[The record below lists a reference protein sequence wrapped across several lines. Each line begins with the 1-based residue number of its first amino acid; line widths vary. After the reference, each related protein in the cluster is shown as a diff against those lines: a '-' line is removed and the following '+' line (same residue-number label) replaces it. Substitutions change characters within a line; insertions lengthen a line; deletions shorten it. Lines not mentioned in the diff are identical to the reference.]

1 VRVPLRAHHLDLE
14 AMLAA
19 IGPRTK
25 LVYIATPN
33 NPTGTMTGRAAL
45 DAYFEQVPE
54 HVLTVLDQAYLEYIG
69 HPDYPDGIE
78 EYVKR
83 GRRVLVL
90 RTFSKIYGLAGL
102 RVGYGVGAAETI
114 TAIGKVRRAFDVS
127 TQAQVAALASLDDP
141 AELLRRRTLTA
152 AGRDEVARSLRANG
166 LEPAGPAVANFLFAE
181 VAEDAR
187 PLFEALLRQGA
198 IVRPMG
204 AFGAPGALRITVGT
218 PEENAFFADALAS
231 VSAARLT

>member
-1 VRVPLRAHHLDLE
+1 MSA
-14 AMLAA
+14 
-19 IGPRTK
+19 
-25 LVYIATPN
+25 
-33 NPTGTMTGRAAL
+33 
-45 DAYFEQVPE
+45 
-54 HVLTVLDQAYLEYIG
+54 
-69 HPDYPDGIE
+69 
-78 EYVKR
+78 
-83 GRRVLVL
+83 
-90 RTFSKIYGLAGL
+90 
-102 RVGYGVGAAETI
+102 AAETI

-152 AGRDEVARSLRANG
+152 AGRDELARSLRANG

-204 AFGAPGALRITVGT
+204 AFGARGALRITVGT

-231 VSAARLT
+231 VSTARLT